1 MTATPH
7 SHRLAYLALAAVCFF
22 WGTTY
27 LGIRIAL
34 EGMPPVY
41 LIGIRYVISG
51 AILLLGARMAGIAI
65 PNGREFWL
73 TALCGAAGI
82 GFGSSCLAVAE
93 LYIPSGSAALFY
105 TAAPFWMV
113 GIDALLPNGKK
124 PLLATLGGL
133 AIGMFGVAYMI
144 YPAAVHEGM
153 SGKTWPGFLLIQMS
167 VAAWTVGSLL
177 QKRVHSH
184 APAFVTGAV
193 QQLAAGVVCW
203 LAALRLENFPATV
216 GMRSVTAVAYLVV
229 FGSIVGYSAFIYA
242 VKNLPVAIVSIYYFV
257 NPAVAVFLGWV
268 FFREP
273 FGVRPAIAVLIIFAG
288 ISIVRWSEAAES
300 RKSFR
305 AFSSAGTEVSEQT
318 SPFTSD

>member
-1 MTATPH
+1 M
-7 SHRLAYLALAAVCFF
+7 ALAAVCFF

-27 LGIRIAL
+27 LGIRVAL
-34 EGMPPVY
+34 EGLPPVY

-51 AILLLGARMAGIAI
+51 AILLVGAKLAGITI
-65 PNGREFWL
+65 PHGRELGL
-73 TALCGAAGI
+73 TALCGAVGI

-113 GIDALLPNGKK
+113 GIDALLPHGKR
-124 PLLATLGGL
+124 PLMATLAGL

-153 SGKTWPGFLLIQMS
+153 NGKTWPGFLLIQVS
-167 VAAWTVGSLL
+167 VVAWTVGSLL
-177 QKRVHSH
+177 QKRVHSE
-184 APAFVTGAV
+184 APAFVTGAL
-193 QQLAAGVVCW
+193 QQLGAGVVCW
-203 LAALRLENFPATV
+203 LAALRLEKFPPAV
-216 GMRSVTAVAYLVV
+216 GTRSVAAVAYLVV

-273 FGVRPAIAVLIIFAG
+273 FGMRSAIAVGIIFAG
-288 ISIVRWSEAAES
+288 IAIVRWSEAAES
-300 RKSFR
+300 RKVFEIDLEG
-305 AFSSAGTEVSEQT
+305 AGKLL
-318 SPFTSD
+318 